1 MRKRERERLKE
12 KKRDF
17 SQRLENH
24 GEYSIKN
31 LRLDVLSLSLS
42 LPLSLTHTRTLS
54 HSYSLTMMKLWDFK
68 RVREAIITISADKSS
83 KSILAKFKSRGQAE
97 KKPQEGFFDASL
109 IFDPS
114 SLFYFETRGF
124 QKSKG

>member
-24 GEYSIKN
+24 GEYSIK
-31 LRLDVLSLSLS
+31 LFWSRCPFSFSPPFSLSLSLS
-42 LPLSLTHTRTLS
+42 LTFSLILSNNDETLG
-54 HSYSLTMMKLWDFK
+54 FK

-83 KSILAKFKSRGQAE
+83 KSILAKFISKGPAE
-97 KKPQEGFFDASL
+97 KSHKKASL
-109 IFDPS
+109 IRAHF
-114 SLFYFETRGF
+114 LMRA
-124 QKSKG
+124 